1 LNSRSRPDAVEAMI
15 LMPSSVG
22 TEVPVGEPTTLLK
35 IVLRALILGLSEVR
49 SVNHAVLN
57 R

>member
-15 LMPSSVG
+15 LMPPSVG
-22 TEVPVGEPTTLLK
+22 TKVPVGEPTTLLK

>member
-57 R
+57 Q